1 MDSKGHR
8 LAALVLVAVALL
20 IYPAPVLVEAL
31 GRRLELPL
39 TPLYAFGV
47 WLALI
52 LAAALLVGLPGRRR
66 GGRE

>member
-31 GRRLELPL
+31 GQRLALPL
-39 TPLYAFGV
+39 TPFYAFGA

-52 LAAALLVGLPGRRR
+52 LVAALLVGPPGRR
-66 GGRE
+66 GGEGG